1 MYITKNG
8 NGRAR
13 VVAASGQ
20 YLCSI
25 HKALVIPALQMN
37 TIMIHATMWMNLEHT
52 MVCKT
57 VFELGVPLRGW
68 SDTKSVNIV
77 YVNLYEVPRTVKYI
91 ETENDA

>member
-37 TIMIHATMWMNLEHT
+37 TILIHATMWMDLEHT
-52 MVCKT
+52 VPSETMATRTYRKDLSRDRIDVQG
-57 VFELGVPLRGW
+57 LGG
-68 SDTKSVNIV
+68 
-77 YVNLYEVPRTVKYI
+77 E
-91 ETENDA
+91 